1 MASKDVPALE
11 KAMPGLL
18 LVLAGALP
26 EFDHLNEVTQD
37 NTIGVKKPSG
47 LDVGWDWQSFKHV
60 QNVLYNEADAG
71 KLPRQCLLFLYG
83 IETFARK
90 AGIPLDR
97 MRQQD
102 LEDEMVGHLGE
113 LSIEHD
119 DVHMV
124 GNSFPPAA
132 DGDVEMVDAPS
143 SSPTPTSTS
152 PSGPSVPAAGPSAP
166 TINTNVANPQA
177 TATPTP
183 AAGNLPVTMMTT
195 MNVPGTFIRTRA
207 VAAPTS
213 TTPTGPST
221 PVVNSTGANP
231 QATAT
236 PTPAAGFL
244 RTVLTSI
251 RNAPG
256 TFVKR

>member
-1 MASKDVPALE
+1 MRQTNAALAAVMACKDVPALE

-119 DVHMV
+119 DVRMV

-143 SSPTPTSTS
+143 SSP
-152 PSGPSVPAAGPSAP
+152 PSGPSAP
-166 TINTNVANPQA
+166 TFNSNVANSQA

-195 MNVPGTFIRTRA
+195 RNVPGTFIRTRA

-221 PVVNSTGANP
+221 PAVNSTGATP
-231 QATAT
+231 QATGT

-251 RNAPG
+251 RNPPG